1 MVAPTPDPRF
11 EQARQDFIDGLA
23 ALQAGRLEDAE
34 RLFLA
39 SLAGVPGRTSTLVNL
54 AATRLQLGRPGDAL
68 AAAEQ
73 ALAAQPDDIDASLHR
88 ATALAQLGRHE
99 DALHAFDA
107 LLRLEPRLAMAWS
120 HRGGILR
127 ELGRLDEA
135 AGSFRQ
141 AVAHG
146 ADPDL
151 HAYYLAAV
159 GAGPAPGGAPPAYVQ
174 GLFDGYA
181 GQFDRHLVDVL
192 HYRAPDALARHL
204 EGLGR
209 RFESALDLG
218 CGTGLCGP
226 RIRPMAQ
233 RLAGVDLSGAMLEK
247 AGALGVY
254 AELVRADIVEYLER
268 TEHRFDLVVAADV
281 FIYLGE
287 LSAAFAGVRRVLR
300 EGGVFCFSAELPD
313 RDTGSFV
320 LLPSLRYAH
329 APEHLR
335 ALAAQHGFEV
345 RTMWRETIRE
355 EQQRPVDG
363 LYACLLRR

>member
-11 EQARQDFIDGLA
+11 ERARQDFLGGLA

-54 AATRLQLGRPGDAL
+54 AATRLQRGRPGEAL
-68 AAAEQ
+68 SAAEQ
-73 ALAAQPDDIDASLHR
+73 ALATQPDDIDATLHR
-88 ATALAQLGRHE
+88 ATALAQLGRHQ
-99 DALHAFDA
+99 DALDAFDR
-107 LLRLEPRLAMAWS
+107 LLQLAPRLATAWS

-135 AGSFRQ
+135 ARAFHQ

-146 ADPDL
+146 ADPVL

-159 GAGPAPGGAPPAYVQ
+159 GAGPAPGGAPPAYVR

-181 GQFDRHLVDVL
+181 GQFDQHLVDVL

-204 EGLGR
+204 GGLGR
-209 RFESALDLG
+209 RFDSALDLG

-226 RIRPMAQ
+226 RIQPMAD
-233 RLAGVDLSGAMLEK
+233 RLTGIDLSGAMLEK
-247 AGALGVY
+247 AEALGVY
-254 AELVRADIVEYLER
+254 GELVRADIVEYLDS
-268 TEHRFDLVVAADV
+268 TEQRFDLVVAADV
-281 FIYLGE
+281 FIYIGD
-287 LSAAFAGVRRVLR
+287 LSAAFAGVRRAMR
-300 EGGVFCFSAELPD
+300 EGGVFCFSAELPS
-313 RDTGSFV
+313 RDTDTFM

-329 APEHLR
+329 APAHLR

-345 RTMWRETIRE
+345 EAMWQEPIRE

-363 LYACLLRR
+363 LYACLVRR